1 VLPVI
6 VAALLVLVALTILVI
21 LVVGLAGRLSTLRRQ
36 VGMARQ
42 RLESLDAVL
51 GRPVGPH

>member
-1 VLPVI
+1 

-51 GRPVGPH
+51 GRSVGPH